1 MVSLLR
7 VIMGMVGD
15 KNVIVEHNKN
25 GLLVRNKNVIVEV
38 TKFGD
43 KQNSINLNLSK
54 HPHKNVKL

>member
-15 KNVIVEHNKN
+15 KNVIVECD
-25 GLLVRNKNVIVEV
+25 KNVIVEV

-43 KQNSINLNLSK
+43 KIRFRWTIGFESPGNLMK
-54 HPHKNVKL
+54 